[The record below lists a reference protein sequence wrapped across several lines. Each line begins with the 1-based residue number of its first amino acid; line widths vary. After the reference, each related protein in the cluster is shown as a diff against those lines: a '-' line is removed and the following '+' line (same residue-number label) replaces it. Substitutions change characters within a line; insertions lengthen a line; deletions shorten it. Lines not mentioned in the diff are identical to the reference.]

1 MQKAFRI
8 SLFFFSLILTIFALI
23 NLIMPNIHLNELNL
37 NDLLL
42 ILYFIGILGSGIF
55 ILFSN
60 LDKISMWLNIILLL
74 ITIFT
79 WIKYPTIGIVYTPF
93 VVYSILNLL
102 LLLVQVQTSSDHNQY
117 CRIYYIFFSKSFL
130 TNSHLFQNFSI
141 RKKNRIQRIQ
151 FQKMSDFCQCLSLIT
166 LQNNI

>member
-8 SLFFFSLILTIFALI
+8 SLVFFSLILTIFALI

-102 LLLVQVQTSSDHNQY
+102 LLLVQAQTSSDHN
-117 CRIYYIFFSKSFL
+117 
-130 TNSHLFQNFSI
+130 
-141 RKKNRIQRIQ
+141 
-151 FQKMSDFCQCLSLIT
+151 
-166 LQNNI
+166 

>member
-79 WIKYPTIGIVYTPF
+79 WTKYPTIRYCLYAVCRLFNSKFTF
-93 VVYSILNLL
+93 V
-102 LLLVQVQTSSDHNQY
+102 TSTSTDK
-117 CRIYYIFFSKSFL
+117 F
-130 TNSHLFQNFSI
+130 
-141 RKKNRIQRIQ
+141 
-151 FQKMSDFCQCLSLIT
+151 
-166 LQNNI
+166 

>member
-102 LLLVQVQTSSDHNQY
+102 LLLVQAQTSSDHNVFNNSVAD
-117 CRIYYIFFSKSFL
+117 CESKAPVGSSPYKIAGL
-130 TNSHLFQNFSI
+130 WTNARAEATRCF
-141 RKKNRIQRIQ
+141 
-151 FQKMSDFCQCLSLIT
+151 
-166 LQNNI
+166 

>member
-23 NLIMPNIHLNELNL
+23 NLIMPNIHLNEQNL

-102 LLLVQVQTSSDHNQY
+102 LLLVQAQTSSDHNQY

>member
-74 ITIFT
+74 ITIFP

-102 LLLVQVQTSSDHNQY
+102 LLLVQAQTSSDPN
-117 CRIYYIFFSKSFL
+117 
-130 TNSHLFQNFSI
+130 
-141 RKKNRIQRIQ
+141 
-151 FQKMSDFCQCLSLIT
+151 
-166 LQNNI
+166 